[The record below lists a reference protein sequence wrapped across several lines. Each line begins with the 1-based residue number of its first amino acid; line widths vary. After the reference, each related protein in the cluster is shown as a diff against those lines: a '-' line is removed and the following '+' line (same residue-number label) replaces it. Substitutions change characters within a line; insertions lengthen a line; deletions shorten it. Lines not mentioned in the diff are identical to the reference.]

1 MIEPLNTEKLH
12 VALKQAFD
20 DLKWCENQPE
30 KFSVNMS
37 RWVGPRDGGG
47 CEVCL
52 AGAVMARRLNAT
64 KFNKRALSGKHV
76 PTQQMLFALDALRRG
91 KVTAACYW
99 ISNGSECASWN
110 RIGSQSV
117 AMWKSTRRT
126 SLRSAK
132 SSGEPKKTFVNRCA
146 RIQSQIGSPT

>member
-99 ISNGSECASWN
+99 ISNGSDGNALN
-110 RIGSQSV
+110 RYV
-117 AMWKSTRRT
+117 TDYHEDKSKWWSEMRKLLTD
-126 SLRSAK
+126 LKEADL
-132 SSGEPKKTFVNRCA
+132 
-146 RIQSQIGSPT
+146 